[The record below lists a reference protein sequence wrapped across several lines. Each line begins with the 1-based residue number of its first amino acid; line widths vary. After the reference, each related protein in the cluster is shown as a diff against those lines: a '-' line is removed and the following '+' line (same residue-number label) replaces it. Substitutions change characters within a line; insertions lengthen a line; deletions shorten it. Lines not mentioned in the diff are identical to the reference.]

1 MSEILYPGLMVL
13 LINLDRSDQR
23 RSQMEQ
29 RLAAL
34 GLPYERLPAVDGK
47 RHWPELKTS
56 VNISEFQRNVGR
68 DLMQGE
74 IGCYH
79 SHLLAW
85 NRLIASDAQTLL
97 VLEDDV
103 VFGQDFLAALGQ
115 ALRHR
120 DQWDILKLNKIR
132 AKQPVPQAQLG
143 TYALNA
149 YIGPL
154 TGMGAYLI
162 TREIATR
169 LMPAMLP
176 IQLPIDLEL
185 DQVYLH
191 RIRHYGLEP
200 FPSYVN
206 DENQSTITGAA
217 FSGVHK
223 YPRHR
228 RLASYR
234 RRLGVLLK
242 KLTYL
247 IVTGR
252 IFPRSHPL

>member
-1 MSEILYPGLMVL
+1 
-13 LINLDRSDQR
+13 
-23 RSQMEQ
+23 MEQ

-47 RHWPELKTS
+47 ACWSELETS
-56 VNISEFQRNVGR
+56 VDVPAFQRNVGR

-74 IGCYH
+74 VGCYH

-85 NRLIASDAQTLL
+85 KRLIASDAQTLL

-103 VFGQDFLAALGQ
+103 VFGHDFLAALDA
-115 ALRHR
+115 ALRHQ

-132 AKQPVPQAQLG
+132 AKQPVPQAKMG
-143 TYALNA
+143 IYTLNA

-162 TREIATR
+162 TRETAAR

-176 IQLPIDLEL
+176 IRLPIDLEL
-185 DQVYLH
+185 DRVYLH
-191 RIRHYGLEP
+191 CIRHYGLEP
-200 FPSYVN
+200 FPSHVN
-206 DENQSTITGAA
+206 DENQSTITGNA
-217 FSGVHK
+217 FSGVRK
-223 YPRHR
+223 YPRHQ

-234 RRLGVLLK
+234 RRLVVLFK
-242 KLTYL
+242 KLAYL
-247 IVTGR
+247 VATGR
-252 IFPRSHPL
+252 IFPRSHSS